1 MEFECWQHKMRPY
14 VARGMG
20 APGCCGRLYVSFLS
34 EVIAVF
40 CLVDWD
46 GTLVSYPVCFSATG
60 VESPF
65 RIYLKVYYPFHCH
78 QVVSLLVM
86 FHVLCFCH
94 FYCILFCFLGGGGLH
109 PWHMEVPRLGV
120 KLELQPLAY
129 TTATTTWDPSRV

>member
-60 VESPF
+60 VERPF
-65 RIYLKVYYPFHCH
+65 RIYLKVYYPFQMSSSCKSTGN
-78 QVVSLLVM
+78 VPCVM
-86 FHVLCFCH
+86 FLSFLLY
-94 FYCILFCFLGGGGLH
+94 FILLFGGGGLH

-129 TTATTTWDPSRV
+129 TTATTTWDLSRF